1 MSSAYLAYRCSICG
15 SEECGNDANAGWDV
29 VTQTSVLVGVFDNA
43 WCGECGD
50 VKLEEFTIT
59 DPEWIAVID
68 QQRARLIVEAAAQDL
83 LEAARMALCALSD
96 QRTARVKGY
105 DVLAHDKLIAAIA
118 HAEGKPRP

>member
-29 VTQTSVLVGVFDNA
+29 VTQSSVLLGEFENQ
-43 WCGECGD
+43 WCNTCGD
-50 VKLEEFTIT
+50 VRLDEFTIT
-59 DPEWIAVID
+59 DPVRIAVID
-68 QQRARLIVEAAAQDL
+68 QQRARLVVEAAAQDL

-118 HAEGKPRP
+118 QAEGKPRP